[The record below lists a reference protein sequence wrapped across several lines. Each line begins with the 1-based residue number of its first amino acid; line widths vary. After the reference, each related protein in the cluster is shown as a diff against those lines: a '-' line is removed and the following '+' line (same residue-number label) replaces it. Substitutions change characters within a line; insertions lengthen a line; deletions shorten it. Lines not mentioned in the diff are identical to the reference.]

1 MKETM
6 LFLHWQRPFHSWNG
20 RFFLCK
26 SGAPKK
32 QASFFKEVMIMTN
45 TAGNKTRKLTTLAML
60 AALAIILVA
69 FIHFPLIPAAPF
81 LEYDP
86 ADIPI
91 LIGSFVY
98 GPWVGLGL
106 TAVVSILQGVTVS
119 AASGPIGIIMHL
131 LATGSC
137 VTAAGLVYRRW
148 HTRKGAVAALCASIA
163 VRTVVMCG
171 CNLVFTPLFLGQSVG
186 DVVAML
192 IPAIIPFNFL
202 YAAINSAVTFV
213 VYKPISAFLHKNA

>member
-1 MKETM
+1 
-6 LFLHWQRPFHSWNG
+6 
-20 RFFLCK
+20 
-26 SGAPKK
+26 
-32 QASFFKEVMIMTN
+32 MTN

-106 TAVVSILQGVTVS
+106 TAVVSILQASPS
-119 AASGPIGIIMHL
+119 AQPAAPSAS
-131 LATGSC
+131 SC
-137 VTAAGLVYRRW
+137 TCWPRAA
-148 HTRKGAVAALCASIA
+148 A
-163 VRTVVMCG
+163 
-171 CNLVFTPLFLGQSVG
+171 
-186 DVVAML
+186 
-192 IPAIIPFNFL
+192 
-202 YAAINSAVTFV
+202 
-213 VYKPISAFLHKNA
+213 